1 MATPSV
7 SSLLHGRALSSHLG
21 LSGSLYWCSRWLGG
35 SLLGLGWRLSLDVV
49 LVDVLLDVQE
59 RHLHVGRGV
68 QNRLQGSIHVN
79 VLTLLQT
86 LLGHV
91 LVHLLCH
98 LGAGNLLT
106 GSQLQE
112 LTQLLRDVQGL
123 VEAVG
128 GRTSLRLLTQR
139 ILNQVLHLAQVLA
152 QKLDL
157 IDNSLEGDGS
167 VSHCWYS
174 YS

>member
-7 SSLLHGRALSSHLG
+7 SSLLHGRALGSHLG
-21 LSGSLYWCSRWLGG
+21 LGGSLYWGDCG

-112 LTQLLRDVQGL
+112 LTQLLGDVQGL